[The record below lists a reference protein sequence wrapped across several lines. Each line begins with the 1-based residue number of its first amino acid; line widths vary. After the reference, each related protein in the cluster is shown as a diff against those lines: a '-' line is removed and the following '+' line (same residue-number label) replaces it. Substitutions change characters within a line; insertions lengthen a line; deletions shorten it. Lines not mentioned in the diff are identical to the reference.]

1 MLIENDLA
9 GAGLKNIMNEVTT
22 YLYYHDH
29 LGVSTRKSLKYSYQY
44 ISNFWLTSQKF
55 SARIGVE
62 LKIPSVPIK
71 LVSQLTMFF
80 SENQLKLRYKRS
92 GVRSIKSST
101 LPLPVINS

>member
-22 YLYYHDH
+22 THLYYHAH
-29 LGVSTRKSLKYSYQY
+29 LGVSTRKMQLYSYGY
-44 ISNFWLTSQKF
+44 IVNLWLTSQKF

-71 LVSQLTMFF
+71 
-80 SENQLKLRYKRS
+80 KK
-92 GVRSIKSST
+92 ISS
-101 LPLPVINS
+101 LEEIGLWMIYPLIFG